1 MILTNNRQKFE
12 KKSCSPLMLLETT
25 QNNYSKIITAE
36 TQHEQLKFE
45 KKRFS
50 VYIQR
55 SMACLIFFCLLEWHV
70 KISL

>member
-1 MILTNNRQKFE
+1 
-12 KKSCSPLMLLETT
+12 MLLETT